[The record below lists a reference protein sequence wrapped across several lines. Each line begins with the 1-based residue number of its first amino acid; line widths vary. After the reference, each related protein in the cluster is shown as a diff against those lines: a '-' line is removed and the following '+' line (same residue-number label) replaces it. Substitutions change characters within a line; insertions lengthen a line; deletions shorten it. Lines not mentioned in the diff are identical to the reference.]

1 MGMTKE
7 EFLRRYFRDM
17 ERKRRE
23 EEERRKDQER
33 LLNGYEI
40 DRLRKVER
48 SLRNHTIKGH
58 N

>member
-17 ERKRRE
+17 ERKRLEEDEWRRE
-23 EEERRKDQER
+23 QER
-33 LLNGYEI
+33 LVKGYEI